1 MDAPLDQEA
10 ATADLITDIV
20 APALHRSM
28 PDTEV
33 CDLAR
38 TVAAGS
44 PSWRDAWRLH
54 SEPPDPS

>member
-20 APALHRSM
+20 APALHRSL
-28 PDTEV
+28 PDTDV

-44 PSWRDAWRLH
+44 PGWRDAWCVH
-54 SEPPDPS
+54 SDQGDQS